1 MALTA
6 DTFCRTLQGIQ
17 SLMPYGKTL
26 NEAALLIAWQ
36 TLPNNVRQQLTPA
49 MLAYAAGQYL
59 QDPEP
64 PKDQP
69 VHLALLRYLYRLENG
84 RPNYEWGLKLD
95 LPKRMAAD
103 GQFFAEPISQAHLA
117 ATGELPDYD
126 GPRHS
131 PNGVLA
137 RLEQAFDDS

>member
-1 MALTA
+1 MALSA

-36 TLPNNVRQQLTPA
+36 TLPNNVRQQLTSE

-69 VHLALLRYLYRLENG
+69 IHLALLRYLYRLENG
-84 RPNYEWGLKLD
+84 RPNYQWGLKQD
-95 LPKRMAAD
+95 LQQRMASD
-103 GQFFAEPISQAHLA
+103 GRFHPETVSEA
-117 ATGELPDYD
+117 ALVAAGELPAHD
-126 GPRHS
+126 GPRHA
-131 PNGVLA
+131 PAGVLA
-137 RLEQAFDDS
+137 QLNGGAL

>member
-69 VHLALLRYLYRLENG
+69 IHLSLLRYLYRLENG
-84 RPNYEWGLKLD
+84 RPNYEWGLKQD
-95 LPKRMAAD
+95 LPQRMAND
-103 GQFFAEPISQAHLA
+103 GRFNPEPVSEA
-117 ATGELPDYD
+117 ALVAAGELPAHD
-126 GPRHS
+126 GLRHA
-131 PNGVLA
+131 PAGVLA
-137 RLEQAFDDS
+137 QLRQGL

>member
-1 MALTA
+1 MTLSA

-69 VHLALLRYLYRLENG
+69 VHLVLLRYLYRLENG

-95 LPKRMAAD
+95 LQQRMASD
-103 GQFFAEPISQAHLA
+103 GRFNPEPVSEA
-117 ATGELPDYD
+117 ALVAAGELPAHD
-126 GPRHS
+126 GPRHA
-131 PNGVLA
+131 PAGVLA
-137 RLEQAFDDS
+137 QLQQGK